1 MKGFSNTNTST
12 ITNISRGQKY
22 KCKRG
27 EIQVYQVLEH
37 VVLNV
42 INDNISDLA
51 VIINMVGIKHL
62 ILAEV
67 EVEKWA
73 ELTCS

>member
-1 MKGFSNTNTST
+1 MKLDVKGFSNTNAST

-42 INDNISDLA
+42 IKDNISDLA
-51 VIINMVGIKHL
+51 VIINK
-62 ILAEV
+62 ILV
-67 EVEKWA
+67 RQV
-73 ELTCS
+73 

>member
-1 MKGFSNTNTST
+1 MKLYLKGFTNTNTST

-22 KCKRG
+22 KCKWG

-42 INDNISDLA
+42 IKDNISDLA
-51 VIINMVGIKHL
+51 VIINK
-62 ILAEV
+62 ILV
-67 EVEKWA
+67 W
-73 ELTCS
+73 